1 MICTQMREVSK
12 ARKRDSVVAGV
23 CVRSISKKYISLKLS
38 QKRYSKNAQGNSV
51 SDWPIETALKMKK
64 PRVNEMVNETNLSPE
79 IGFQHVRELLRSFGP
94 IRPSRQIQSHLV
106 LNKVP
111 ENYKLSA

>member
-1 MICTQMREVSK
+1 
-12 ARKRDSVVAGV
+12 
-23 CVRSISKKYISLKLS
+23 
-38 QKRYSKNAQGNSV
+38 
-51 SDWPIETALKMKK
+51 MKK

-111 ENYKLSA
+111 EIYKLSAERQFGENQQNKRRLICPRKL